1 MSDTSHTEDIDD
13 QVVYLDKIDNAD
25 IAVNAPIGNP
35 ELLDFIGGIND
46 FNDVSADEI
55 QPGMLSE
62 GSEARAPGTGPD
74 YRVDECF
81 E

>member
-1 MSDTSHTEDIDD
+1 MP
-13 QVVYLDKIDNAD
+13 
-25 IAVNAPIGNP
+25 PIGNP